1 MKLFFVNL
9 LAAAVTAGI
18 VYGQTAPVSA
28 PPEPLRCKII
38 SKTGVIGLWS
48 KNTSSMGSLDNC
60 SDLQSGKTL
69 ILDNN
74 EFIQL
79 TFEPL
84 IEMKLRGPASVV
96 FENLAID
103 RSTGAIRMLCRMD
116 KGTMLLKAPPQ
127 PGHVLL
133 FTCKTPSAVLD
144 ASAIDMT
151 VTVDSAGTT
160 TTDIHRGATKILPG
174 SGTLKTVLNAGSRG
188 IASPG
193 RAQLATSSLPDSA
206 VQVKTTVA
214 QKQPTIGILSIK
226 SSQPGNNLEPVSN
239 AVAQAFETSTN
250 AKILFLDDIR
260 KLLHSEGKE
269 NLLSCF
275 TDSCISR
282 IGAGAGVDIVI
293 VGNLGQLGTSYILD
307 LRMID
312 VLRDKPL
319 SRASI
324 NVTDDPGKIL
334 TEIPKA
340 VTKLSAGDTTLSA
353 VVKSSAGDDSSS
365 LSFNYQEQITWIFP
379 GKYVMGAH
387 HKTGDVD
394 ELPTH
399 EVLLDGFFIDRYEVT
414 RQDFEKVMGYN
425 PVPSKG
431 CGTCPVTNVTWQE
444 ASDYCTKT
452 GKRLPT
458 EAEWEYACRG
468 NSTTLYYKGVALS
481 SEDANFN
488 GQQPFGGSPVGKF
501 IGKVVPV
508 GGYAPNKWNL
518 HDMYGNAAEWCHDWY
533 DIAYYGNS
541 PVSNP
546 KGPLQGKLRV
556 VRGGSWNSA
565 GGDLRSANR
574 MAYNPELRLGTIGFR
589 CVKNSDDV
597 PTAK

>member
-1 MKLFFVNL
+1 MKSFFVNL
-9 LAAAVTAGI
+9 LAITVILVNTH
-18 VYGQTAPVSA
+18 GQTVSA
-28 PPEPLRCKII
+28 PSAPEPLRSKII
-38 SKTGVIGLWS
+38 SKTGNIGLWS
-48 KNTSSMGSLDNC
+48 KSTSSMGSLDNS

-74 EFIQL
+74 EFIHL

-84 IEMKLRGPASVV
+84 IEMKIRGPASVV
-96 FENLAID
+96 FENLVID
-103 RSTGAIRMLCRMD
+103 RSKGAIRMLCRMD

-133 FTCKTPSAVLD
+133 FTCTTPSAILD

-151 VTVDSAGTT
+151 ITVDSAGTT
-160 TTDIHRGATKILPG
+160 TTDIHRGVTKILPG

-193 RAQLATSSLPDSA
+193 RSHLATSALPDSA
-206 VQVKTTVA
+206 VQVKTPSS
-214 QKQPTIGILSIK
+214 QRQPTIGILSIK
-226 SSQPGNNLEPVSN
+226 SAQPGNNLEPVSN

-250 AKILFLDDIR
+250 AKILFLDDVR
-260 KLLHSEGKE
+260 KLLHTEGKE
-269 NLLSCF
+269 GLLTCF

-282 IGAGAGVDIVI
+282 IGAGAGVDVVI

-312 VLRDKPL
+312 VLRDKPI

-324 NVTDDPGKIL
+324 NVTDDPGKFL
-334 TEIPKA
+334 AEIPKA
-340 VTKLSAGDTTLSA
+340 VTKLAAGDTTLSA
-353 VVKSSAGDDSSS
+353 VVKSSPGDESPPFN
-365 LSFNYQEQITWIFP
+365 FNYQEQIVWIFP
-379 GKYVMGAH
+379 GKFVMGAH

-399 EVLLDGFFIDRYEVT
+399 EVSLDGFFIDRYEVT

-444 ASDYCTKT
+444 AADYCSKT

-468 NSTTLYYKGVALS
+468 NTTTLYYKGVTLS

-501 IGKVVPV
+501 IGKAVPV

-518 HDMYGNAAEWCHDWY
+518 HDMYGNAAEWCQDWY

-541 PVSNP
+541 PKSNP
-546 KGPLQGKLRV
+546 KGPLQGKLKV

-589 CVKNSDDV
+589 CVKDSDEA
-597 PTAK
+597 PAK